1 MKRKKVLIADIQ
13 RENSPVPDKGFVENI
28 RENGVIE
35 PIILMEGKIKYRII
49 DGRRRIDACEL
60 LGEEAVCAE
69 VIEGEDIE
77 KCSPEL
83 LLLTLQLHRTPNPG
97 VELQALKD
105 LVKQGFT
112 LEEIAGKLHVNAAK
126 LKRIFRL
133 INLCPQGIKLLRGG
147 QMKQS
152 KALSLSRL
160 PVEKQEALLS
170 EYGYKI
176 KTEDIEAAIR
186 ERNLGT
192 AQEEFDAFLDL
203 PKINPVQMKLEE
215 LVAIVS
221 VNNKLDDE
229 VIKAIEVMRSFV
241 SNNFPM
247 EGGLS
252 HDSDQNSR
260 ETGMR
265 EPSVRRPVCV
275 LPDVAARSA
284 A

>member
-13 RENSPVPDKGFVENI
+13 RENSPAPDKGFVENI

-60 LGEEAVCAE
+60 LGEKAVCAE
-69 VIEGEDIE
+69 VIEGEDME

-252 HDSDQNSR
+252 HDSDQNSS

-275 LPDVAARSA
+275 LPDVAVRSA